1 MLHLIWTKDTS
12 DEGKGIKMKLISC
25 YENLYLEFDGKL
37 SKKENINRVAK
48 NLIQLTYDTTLAELT
63 SLEQLLSTLMAENKI
78 SYDVIHKLWSV
89 YGFTQGRI
97 QKSQRRG
104 AIIILGMLAKAK
116 TKVVSDKID
125 VLLKIGLG
133 PLGTADLELARYT
146 CIALQRL
153 EGTKSREKS
162 RGVHE
167 GIRFPVN
174 HPIFTRLRD
183 IIETPSES
191 QLWFSMAEQAL
202 NTIFMLSKNPE
213 AICAEIIRKKT
224 IKVFGQNSPSSTPPV
239 SIETDTAEYDSTLTQ
254 QALPFPQQPI
264 YQSSMELAQLF
275 FLVGHIALKEI
286 VHLEIVESAWKRK
299 KSSKESQPQ
308 ARETADDEL
317 DQVAG
322 TAEDDIGDAMTKIRE
337 REILFGPHS
346 LLGIFGPL
354 ITEVCARNKIYTV
367 SNTLT

>member
-37 SKKENINRVAK
+37 SRKENINRIAK

-78 SYDVIHKLWSV
+78 SLDVIQKLWSV

-125 VLLKIGLG
+125 VMLKIGCG
-133 PLGTADLELARYT
+133 PLGKADLDLARYT

-153 EGTKSREKS
+153 EGIKSKEKG
-162 RGVHE
+162 RGVQE
-167 GIRFPVN
+167 GIRFPLN

-183 IIETPSES
+183 IIESPSGS
-191 QLWFSMAEQAL
+191 QLWFNMAEQAL
-202 NTIFMLSKNPE
+202 NTIFLLCKNPE
-213 AICAEIIRKKT
+213 SICAEIIRDKT
-224 IKVFGQNSPSSTPPV
+224 AKVFGQSSPSSTPSV
-239 SIETDTAEYDSTLTQ
+239 SMDTDTIDYDSTLTQ
-254 QALPFPQQPI
+254 QALPFPQQPV
-264 YQSSMELAQLF
+264 YTNTLDLAQLF
-275 FLVGHIALKEI
+275 FLVGHVALKEI

-299 KSSKESQPQ
+299 KSTNAPQ
-308 ARETADDEL
+308 DQNGGDDEL
-317 DQVAG
+317 EQVAG

-346 LLGIFGPL
+346 LLGVYGPL

-367 SNTLT
+367 R